1 MTCYIFMLYISLIS
15 HKRNKQF
22 VLGAK
27 YDSHSTIMYIKKPE
41 FNSVFATKSR
51 SVHIYDQTNRR

>member
-1 MTCYIFMLYISLIS
+1 MLYISLIS